1 MTEKWTAADYQAY
14 SKKQEKARESRYG
27 AIPTQTA
34 DGKKFDS
41 HVEAMY
47 YNRALVLQQAGEVVK
62 IELKVRFEFWVNG
75 VLITTYELDFRIT
88 YADGRIEH
96 VDTKSKPTL
105 TPLYKIKKALMLA
118 VHGIELKEVYEEDL
132 R

>member
-1 MTEKWTAADYQAY
+1 MTERMTAAEFQAY
-14 SKKQEKARESRYG
+14 HKKQEKARESRYG
-27 AIPTQTA
+27 AIPTQTS

-47 YNRALVLQQAGEVVK
+47 YNRCLVLEKAGEIAK

-88 YADGRIEH
+88 YPDGRVEH